1 MFRSINSG
9 QLTDRMRHLTT
20 ITGKSKAE
28 SFVAYLLTLD
38 IPTHVEPTL
47 IQDEWDIW
55 IRDEDRL
62 EFARQEYAQFVESQ
76 DHAKYK
82 QAIDQARSIIKEKKQ
97 KSSEHQKNIQYST
110 SRVKPN
116 LFGGSLPP
124 LTLTL
129 IILCVV
135 LGVITEF
142 SRPGAKNWL
151 GNFAMKQ
158 LMFVDMSLY
167 LKSGDAAASLKHVE
181 LWRILTPAFLH
192 GGPIHLLFNML
203 SLASLGRLT
212 ERLEGIGRYALILL
226 IVAFGSHLF
235 QGLMPTNW
243 FGSPN
248 FVGISG
254 VIFGLLGYM
263 GTKTTLRPDLGFHL
277 PAQVYVMTGFILVLG
292 FSGGSKDFQM
302 ANLAHL
308 GGLISG
314 IACGFVLSDRR
325 FG

>member
-1 MFRSINSG
+1 
-9 QLTDRMRHLTT
+9 MRHLTT
-20 ITGKSKAE
+20 ILGKSKTE
-28 SFVAYLLTLD
+28 SFIAYLLTLD
-38 IPTHVEPTL
+38 IHTHVEPNL
-47 IQDEWDIW
+47 AQDEWDIW

-62 EFARQEYAQFVESQ
+62 EIAKQEYSQFLASPE
-76 DHAKYK
+76 DAKYR
-82 QAIDQARSIIKEKKQ
+82 QAIDQAKTIIKEKRL
-97 KSSEHQKNIQYST
+97 KSSERQKNIRSVT
-110 SRVKPN
+110 SRVNPS

-135 LGVITEF
+135 LGLVSEF
-142 SRPGAKNWL
+142 SQPGAKNWL
-151 GNFAMKQ
+151 GNFVKKQ
-158 LMFVDMSLY
+158 LMFVDLSLY
-167 LKSGDAAASLKHVE
+167 IKTGDAAASLKNGE

-192 GGPIHLLFNML
+192 GSPIHLLFNML

-212 ERLEGIGRYALILL
+212 ERLEGIGRYALIILL
-226 IVAFGSHLF
+226 IAIGSHLF
-235 QGLMPTNW
+235 QGLMPTKW

-263 GTKTTLRPDLGFHL
+263 GTKTTLRPDLGFQL
-277 PAQVYVMTGFILVLG
+277 PVQVYIMTALILVLG
-292 FSGGSKDFQM
+292 FSGGTKDFQL

-308 GGLISG
+308 GGLVVG
-314 IACGFVLSDRR
+314 IAIGFVMSDRR

>member
-1 MFRSINSG
+1 
-9 QLTDRMRHLTT
+9 MRHLTT
-20 ITGKSKAE
+20 IIGKSKTE

-38 IPTHVEPTL
+38 IHAHVEPNL
-47 IQDEWDIW
+47 AQDEWDIW

-62 EFARQEYAQFVESQ
+62 EIAKQEYTLFLASPE
-76 DHAKYK
+76 DAKYR
-82 QAIDQARSIIKEKKQ
+82 QAIDQAKTILKEKKQ
-97 KSSEHQKNIQYST
+97 KSSERQKNIHYPT
-110 SRVKPN
+110 SRVN
-116 LFGGSLPP
+116 SSLFGGSLPP

-129 IILCVV
+129 IILCVF
-135 LGVITEF
+135 LGLVTEF
-142 SRPGAKNWL
+142 SQPGSKNWL
-151 GNFAMKQ
+151 GNFVKKQ

-167 LKSGDAAASLKHVE
+167 LKSGDAAASLKNGE

-192 GGPIHLLFNML
+192 GSPIHLLFNML

-212 ERLEGIGRYALILL
+212 ERLEGIGRYALIILL
-226 IVAFGSHLF
+226 IAIGSHLF
-235 QGLMPTNW
+235 QGLMPTKW

-263 GTKTTLRPDLGFHL
+263 GTKTTLRPDLGFQL
-277 PAQVYVMTGFILVLG
+277 PVQTYVMVAFILVLG
-292 FSGGSKDFQM
+292 FSGGTKDLQL

-308 GGLISG
+308 GGLVAGVAI
-314 IACGFVLSDRR
+314 GFVMSDRR